1 MTSLPAGSQP
11 VISRWS
17 IPVAGLFLT
26 LMGGIAYAWGVFVVP
41 LQTAFGWSRA
51 DAVLPVSV
59 FLVTYAVVGM
69 LLGGYL
75 QDKFGP
81 RRIIILGAICFF
93 VGYALAAQVH
103 HLPYVWWLVLTYGL
117 IGGAGSGFVYSAVI
131 PTCRKWFPDRTAV
144 AVAIGVTGFG
154 LAAVFFAPWLSHLL
168 GTIGI
173 GSTFLVLAAITSAVS
188 LVGAWIYRL
197 PPAGWTAPQGK
208 EGQPAGSTIM
218 LAPRTE
224 KTLAEAMKTPLFYL
238 LWLGFFSVIFGGL
251 MAMAHLVPYGR
262 TILGLE
268 APVAALAMVFFGL
281 TNGFGR
287 IAAGLL
293 AEKFG
298 PANVMLGSYV
308 FVGLGF
314 LLFNTL
320 ALTAGTLYFFA
331 FLFGWGFAVTLGL
344 FPTLTTVSFG
354 VKNLGAVYGA
364 VITAFAAGAFFG
376 PMVGGWA
383 YDATGTYVTPFAMA
397 GTFALFGWTLVL
409 LAYKLKYKLP

>member
-1 MTSLPAGSQP
+1 MTTYPESSGP

-26 LMGGIAYAWGVFVVP
+26 LIGGIAYAWGVFVVP

-59 FLVTYAVVGM
+59 FLVMYVAGM

-75 QDKFGP
+75 QDRFGP
-81 RRIIILGAICFF
+81 RRIIILGGVLFF
-93 VGYALAAQVH
+93 IGYALAAQVH
-103 HLPYVWWLVLTYGL
+103 HFPYVWWLVLTYG
-117 IGGAGSGFVYSAVI
+117 IVAGTASGVVYSVVV

-154 LAAVFFAPWLSHLL
+154 LAAVLFAPWLSHLL

-173 GSTFLVLAAITSAVS
+173 GSTFFLLAFITLAVS

-197 PPAGWTAPQGK
+197 PPADWTPPQGK
-208 EGQPAGSTIM
+208 GGQPAGSTVM
-218 LAPRTE
+218 LAPR
-224 KTLAEAMKTPLFYL
+224 AEMTVGEVMRTPLFYL

-251 MAMAHLVPYGR
+251 MAMAHLVPFGR

-281 TNGFGR
+281 TNGLGR

-298 PANVMLGSYV
+298 PTNVMLGTYL

-320 ALTAGTLYFFA
+320 ATTAGTLYLFA

-383 YDATGTYVTPFAMA
+383 YDATGSYVLPFAMA
-397 GTFALFGWTLVL
+397 GAFAMFGWTLVL